1 MAKAAVI
8 DMHSC
13 ALHDSDTDK
22 MVWLTALLSSTEVF
36 TPENQSAS
44 ATQTSPAE
52 PLLGA
57 DNGYLDAVSVA
68 PEPDSEAGNNAA
80 SAKYN
85 SPIDAQSLKKR

>member
-22 MVWLTALLSSTEVF
+22 MVWLTALLSNTEVF
-36 TPENQSAS
+36 TPVDQSAS

-52 PLLGA
+52 PLLAA
-57 DNGYLDAVSVA
+57 DNGYLDAVA
-68 PEPDSEAGNNAA
+68 AEPDSEAGNNAA